1 MLQLRRPHICLWHC
15 CDMPSLCPSLISLH
29 TSASFRNSLRMVP
42 CGTLILGCLKNVS
55 AIQCAEATWYNWK
68 SLGIMCVNVL
78 LLMVKITNKCKFFFY
93 EPGVKV
99 SSSHF
104 TNDCQQV
111 TSSLKNLVSLFV
123 KL

>member
-1 MLQLRRPHICLWHC
+1 
-15 CDMPSLCPSLISLH
+15 
-29 TSASFRNSLRMVP
+29 
-42 CGTLILGCLKNVS
+42 
-55 AIQCAEATWYNWK
+55 
-68 SLGIMCVNVL
+68 MCVNVL